1 MPVQS
6 HAVNRI
12 AAVRALSL
20 YHSIPNK
27 IKAATLDEQCFTLR
41 TVSVVMGMI
50 SSATTSIRISKR
62 QARLKTFLV
71 IVFKGNCELRVEQYA
86 NFFYPGSNL
95 G

>member
-27 IKAATLDEQCFTLR
+27 IKAATLDEQCFTLW
-41 TVSVVMGMI
+41 TAGVVIGVI
-50 SSATTSIRISKR
+50 RSATTSIRISKR
-62 QARLKTFLV
+62 QARLKTFLA

-86 NFFYPGSNL
+86 NFFYPGSNP